1 MSAKHATPLQTLLV
15 DKDFD
20 GEVFAHEPMSK
31 HTSYRIGGP
40 ARFFVRVDSISA
52 LTHLTQICDREGIE
66 WMVVGRGTNLL
77 VSDEGF
83 DGVIITL
90 GRDFRKH
97 TIDAETGIIVAGAGV
112 ALSAVVQDA
121 FRSSVAGLEFAV
133 GTPGSIGGA
142 IRMNAGSRDEWIGSL
157 VRDVTTFSPSRGLIK
172 RPRSDIEWGY
182 RHTSLDADET
192 VLECALNVEIVD
204 PFFIRG
210 KMEANLAKRKKTQP
224 LNMPSC
230 GSVFKNPEGASA
242 AKMIDDL
249 GLKGTTI
256 GGAQISEKHANFIVN
271 TGDATA
277 ADVCELMQLVKTG
290 VQRAYGIEL
299 KPEVRLVGFE

>member
-15 DKDFD
+15 DKTFD

-52 LTHLTQICDREGIE
+52 LTHLIEICDAEGIQ

-77 VSDEGF
+77 VSDDGY

-97 TIDAETGIIVAGAGV
+97 VVDAEAGLIVAGAG
-112 ALSAVVQDA
+112 ATLSSVVQDA
-121 FRSSVAGLEFAV
+121 FRSSLAGLEFAV

-142 IRMNAGSRDEWIGSL
+142 IRMNAGSREEWIGSL
-157 VRDVTTFSPSRGLIK
+157 VRDVTTFSPARGLVK
-172 RPRSDIEWGY
+172 RPASEIDWGY
-182 RHTSLDADET
+182 RRTDFDADET
-192 VLECALNVEIVD
+192 ILECALNVEIVD

-210 KMEANLAKRKKTQP
+210 KMEANLAKRKKSQP

-249 GLKGTTI
+249 GLKGLRV

-271 TGDATA
+271 LGDAKA
-277 ADVCELMQLVKTG
+277 ADVCELMKIVRSKVEET
-290 VQRAYGIEL
+290 YGIEL
-299 KPEVRLVGFE
+299 TPEVRLIGFK

>member
-15 DKDFD
+15 DKGFD
-20 GEVFAHEPMSK
+20 GEVFAREPMSK

-40 ARFFVRVDSISA
+40 ARFYVRVHSISA
-52 LTHLTQICDREGIE
+52 LTQLIDVCEQEGII
-66 WMVVGRGTNLL
+66 WMIVGRGTNLL
-77 VSDEGF
+77 VSDDGY

-97 TIDAETGIIVAGAGV
+97 VVDAEQGLIVAGAGDM
-112 ALSAVVQDA
+112 LSSVVQDA
-121 FRSSVAGLEFAV
+121 FRASVAGLEFAV

-142 IRMNAGSRDEWIGSL
+142 IRMNAGSKDEWIGSL
-157 VRDVTTFSPSRGLIK
+157 VRDVTTYSPSKGLTK
-172 RPRSDIEWGY
+172 RLGSEIGWEY
-182 RHTSLDADET
+182 RHTDFDPDET
-192 VLECALNVEIVD
+192 ILECALNVEIVD

-210 KMEANLAKRKKTQP
+210 KMEANLARRKKTQP

-242 AKMIDDL
+242 AKMIDEL
-249 GLKGTTI
+249 GLKGTVV

-271 TGDATA
+271 LGDAKA
-277 ADVCELMQLVKTG
+277 VDVCELMRLAKTR
-290 VQRAYGIEL
+290 VQEVYGIEL
-299 KPEVRLVGFE
+299 KPEVRLIGF

>member
-1 MSAKHATPLQTLLV
+1 MAAKHATPLQTMLV

-20 GEVFAHEPMSK
+20 GEVFPHEPMGK

-52 LTHLTQICDREGIE
+52 LTQLIGICDREGIE
-66 WMVVGRGTNLL
+66 WMIVGRGTNLL
-77 VSDEGF
+77 VSDEGY

-90 GRDFRKH
+90 GRDFRSH
-97 TIDAETGIIVAGAGV
+97 VVDAEAGLIIAGAG
-112 ALSAVVQDA
+112 ATLSSVVQDA
-121 FRSSVAGLEFAV
+121 FRSSLAGLEFAV

-157 VRDVTTFSPSRGLIK
+157 VRDVTTYSPSRGLTK
-172 RPRSDIEWGY
+172 RLASDIDWQY
-182 RHTSLDADET
+182 RHTDFDANET
-192 VLECALNVEIVD
+192 ILECALNVEIVD

-210 KMEANLAKRKKTQP
+210 KMEANLAKRKRTQP

-271 TGDATA
+271 LGDAKA
-277 ADVCELMQLVKTG
+277 ADVCGLMQLAGTR
-290 VQRAYGIEL
+290 VQEEYGIEL
-299 KPEVRLVGFE
+299 KPEVRLIGFE

>member
-1 MSAKHATPLQTLLV
+1 MAAKHTTRLQTLLV
-15 DKDFD
+15 DKGFD

-31 HTSYRIGGP
+31 HTSYRIGGN

-52 LTHLTQICDREGIE
+52 LTQLVDTCDAEGIP
-66 WMVVGRGTNLL
+66 WMIVGRGTNLL
-77 VSDEGF
+77 VSDDGY

-97 TIDAETGIIVAGAGV
+97 TVDPEEGIIVSGAGV
-112 ALSAVVQDA
+112 ALSSVVQDA
-121 FRSSVAGLEFAV
+121 FRASLAGLEFAV
-133 GTPGSIGGA
+133 GTPGTIGGA
-142 IRMNAGSRDEWIGSL
+142 IRMNAGSKDEWIGSL
-157 VRDVTTFSPSRGLIK
+157 VRDVTTYSPERGLTK
-172 RPRSDIEWGY
+172 RPGTDIHWQYRSTDF
-182 RHTSLDADET
+182 APDET

-210 KMEANLAKRKKTQP
+210 KMEANLAKRKRTQP

-242 AKMIDDL
+242 AKMIDEL
-249 GLKGTTI
+249 GLKGTTV

-271 TGDATA
+271 LGDARA
-277 ADVCELMQLVKTG
+277 ADVRELMQIAKSR
-290 VQRAYGIEL
+290 VQEAYGIEL
-299 KPEVRLVGFE
+299 QPEVRLIGFE

>member
-15 DKDFD
+15 DKTFD
-20 GEVFAHEPMSK
+20 GEVFAHELMSK

-52 LTHLTQICDREGIE
+52 LTHLIDLCDHEEIK
-66 WMVVGRGTNLL
+66 WMMVGRGTNLL
-77 VSDEGF
+77 VADDGF
-83 DGVIITL
+83 DGVVITL

-97 TIDAETGIIVAGAGV
+97 FVDEESGLIVAGAG
-112 ALSAVVQDA
+112 ATLSSVVQDA
-121 FRSSVAGLEFAV
+121 FRSSLAGLEFAV

-142 IRMNAGSRDEWIGSL
+142 IKMNAGSKNEWIGSL
-157 VRDVTTFSPSRGLIK
+157 VRDVTTYSPSRGLTK
-172 RPRSDIEWGY
+172 RMGSEIDWQYRSTNFD
-182 RHTSLDADET
+182 DDET

-210 KMEANLAKRKKTQP
+210 KMEANLAKRKKSQP

-242 AKMIDDL
+242 AKMIDEL
-249 GLKGTTI
+249 GLKGTKV

-271 TGDATA
+271 LGDAKAT
-277 ADVCELMQLVKTG
+277 DVCELMRIAKTR
-290 VQRAYGIEL
+290 VQEVYGIEL
-299 KPEVRLVGFE
+299 KPEVRLIGFK